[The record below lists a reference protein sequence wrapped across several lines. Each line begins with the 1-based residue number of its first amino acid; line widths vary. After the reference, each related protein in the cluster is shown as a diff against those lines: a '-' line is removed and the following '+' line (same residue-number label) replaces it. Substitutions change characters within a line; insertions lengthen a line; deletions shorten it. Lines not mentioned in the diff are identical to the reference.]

1 MFDETPVVDSYKDL
15 TPRAA
20 VTYDLFGNGKTAL
33 KATLG
38 KYLESTVTA
47 SNYGLGNPTSRHRH
61 QRHQDLDRPQRQLE
75 SRTATSRTRSTQDFG
90 PTGDFC
96 GVISN
101 LNFGTAT
108 FSNTIDP
115 DILQGLGRAAVGLEL
130 GRVGAARGA
139 AAHVGRGR
147 LLPSRV
153 LRLRGDR
160 QPGGDARPTSRQF
173 SITAPQDPRLP
184 NGGGYQVG
192 TLYDLNNPALFG
204 VTRNYITYADRYG
217 EAYQKFNG
225 IDVSVSARP
234 GNGLT
239 VQGGFSG
246 GYSTSDNC
254 EVRDKVP
261 EIALLNPYCHIE
273 TSFLPQYKGIAT
285 YIVPKIDVAIS
296 GTFTSKPGIQVSG
309 FGTPVAGGAFAAN
322 YTVSNAVVAPIL
334 GRPLAGSA
342 PNITVNLIEPH
353 SILGERVNELNMR
366 VGKIFRFGGSR
377 ANVGVDFYNL
387 LNAATPLSYNQAF
400 IPERRV
406 ADADVGPVGPVRE
419 AQPAAGLLMREG
431 AYS

>member
-1 MFDETPVVDSYKDL
+1 M
-15 TPRAA
+15 
-20 VTYDLFGNGKTAL
+20 
-33 KATLG
+33 
-38 KYLESTVTA
+38 
-47 SNYGLGNPTSRHRH
+47 
-61 QRHQDLDRPQRQLE
+61 
-75 SRTATSRTRSTQDFG
+75 
-90 PTGDFC
+90 
-96 GVISN
+96 
-101 LNFGTAT
+101 
-108 FSNTIDP
+108 
-115 DILQGLGRAAVGLEL
+115 
-130 GRVGAARGA
+130 
-139 AAHVGRGR
+139 
-147 LLPSRV
+147 
-153 LRLRGDR
+153 
-160 QPGGDARPTSRQF
+160 
-173 SITAPQDPRLP
+173 
-184 NGGGYQVG
+184 G

-225 IDVSVSARP
+225 IDVNVSARP

-285 YIVPKIDVAIS
+285 YIVPRIDVAIS

-366 VGKIFRFGGSR
+366 VGKIFRFGAEPCQRRRRLLQPAECGD
-377 ANVGVDFYNL
+377 AAQLQPGVH
-387 LNAATPLSYNQAF
+387 SQ
-400 IPERRV
+400 RRV

-419 AQPAAGLLMREG
+419 AQPAAGLLDADWFRNVVKSRVG
-431 AYS
+431 LRPPPAPLLRTLKRARYSTIGKRRKG